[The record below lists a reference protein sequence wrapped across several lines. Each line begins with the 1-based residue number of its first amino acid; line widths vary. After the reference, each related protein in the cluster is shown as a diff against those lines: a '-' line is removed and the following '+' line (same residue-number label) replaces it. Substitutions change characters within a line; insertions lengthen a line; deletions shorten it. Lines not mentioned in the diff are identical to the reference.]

1 MEHGACFA
9 GVILSTLEIGIVIRY
24 LVKFLGWK
32 GKEKHRTEKSLG
44 LGILMFLVSQINGLF
59 ANSYWIVV
67 LIDALMLMAFSY
79 INLKGKLMRQIFV
92 SILPFLVVVVTNIW
106 LMQIFAW
113 SREISVLSYFSNL
126 KGIHLTGPILSKII
140 LWIVLEI
147 IIFIWKR
154 EKIVLSG
161 GTYVLAYGL
170 ILTAIVMETI
180 IFYTI
185 SLVNN
190 RTVSGLLLILSTGMV
205 GISILLAY
213 SIFKIG
219 IQNDK
224 LTEYE
229 KLQIQYQENEQR
241 VKEIQQTE
249 LRYRQGLHDYRNHCM
264 DMQHLLIQ
272 KEYSALEV
280 YLHDLTKCYVCQNE
294 YITVRNVFINAVL
307 NNKIYQCEEEKI
319 GITCFISGN
328 MEGIPGMKF
337 SIILFNLLD
346 NAIEAC
352 RMLPENKR
360 KIQVQMNREEEAVDL
375 IIKNTIGASILSE
388 NPELHTTKETYTQ
401 HGNGHRIVEKTVEEL
416 DGILEYYEEDKQ
428 FCVHVYFLLT
438 D

>member
-44 LGILMFLVSQINGLF
+44 LGILMFFVSQINGLF

-67 LIDALMLMAFSY
+67 LIDVLMLMAFSY

-241 VKEIQQTE
+241 VKEI
-249 LRYRQGLHDYRNHCM
+249 
-264 DMQHLLIQ
+264 
-272 KEYSALEV
+272 
-280 YLHDLTKCYVCQNE
+280 
-294 YITVRNVFINAVL
+294 
-307 NNKIYQCEEEKI
+307 
-319 GITCFISGN
+319 
-328 MEGIPGMKF
+328 
-337 SIILFNLLD
+337 
-346 NAIEAC
+346 
-352 RMLPENKR
+352 
-360 KIQVQMNREEEAVDL
+360 
-375 IIKNTIGASILSE
+375 
-388 NPELHTTKETYTQ
+388 
-401 HGNGHRIVEKTVEEL
+401 
-416 DGILEYYEEDKQ
+416 
-428 FCVHVYFLLT
+428 
-438 D
+438 